1 MENITALI
9 LAAGEDK
16 RMKSKK
22 SRLTHRIC
30 GKAMIEWVFCAVTG
44 AGIGNTVV
52 VTGRQAEQVMDCMK
66 DRVKYVMQQDQ
77 LGTGHAVMQAE
88 QYFNQYDGVV
98 FVLYGDTP
106 LVTQDTLLKAVEEH
120 IRQKNTVTVV
130 TAEVGDPTGYGRI
143 KRDGSGNILGIVEH
157 RDATEAEREINE
169 INSGMY
175 LFSSRELF
183 NELKSINNKNDKRE
197 FCLTDVLAVMIEKGL
212 KVGVSK
218 MENPEE
224 VLGVNDRVQLHQATE
239 ILRQKI
245 LKRHMLAGVTIM
257 NPNCT
262 YMDEDV
268 EIGSDTVIYP
278 GTILEGA
285 TRIGEGCV
293 LGPDTRLV
301 NTVVGNNS
309 TITNSVVTDSTI
321 GNDAAIGPFAYIR
334 PESRIGD
341 KVKIGD
347 FVEIKKSVIGNRT
360 KIPHLAYIGDS
371 EVGENT
377 NIACGVITVNY
388 NGRTKSKT
396 IIGNNAFV
404 GCNVNLIAPVR
415 VSDNAYI
422 AAGSTITEDVPEN
435 ALSIARSRQVNKE
448 DWVIKKG
455 MQRK

>member
-1 MENITALI
+1 MDNITALI
-9 LAAGEDK
+9 LAAGEGK
-16 RMKSKK
+16 GMKSKK

-30 GKAMIEWVFCAVTG
+30 GKAMIEWIYCAVKE
-44 AGIGNTVV
+44 AGIGDTVV
-52 VTGRQAEQVMDCMK
+52 VTGQGADQLTDCMK
-66 DRVKYVMQQDQ
+66 DRVKYVMQQEQ
-77 LGTGHAVMQAE
+77 LGTGHAVMQAA
-88 QYFNQYDGVV
+88 QYFNDYEGMV

-106 LVTQDTLLKAVEEH
+106 LVTRDTILKTIEEH
-120 IRQKNTVTVV
+120 VRQKNVVTVV
-130 TAEVGDPTGYGRI
+130 TAEVDNPEGYERI
-143 KRDGSGNILGIVEH
+143 KRDGGGNVLGIAEH
-157 RDATEAEREINE
+157 GDASESEREIRE

-175 LFSSRELF
+175 LFSSKELF
-183 NELKSINNKNDKRE
+183 AALKSIGNKNNRGE
-197 FCLTDVLAVMIEKGL
+197 FYLADVLAIMKEKGL
-212 KVGVSK
+212 KVGASK
-218 MENPEE
+218 MEDPEE
-224 VLGVNDRVQLHQATE
+224 MLRVNDRVQLCQVSE
-239 ILRQKI
+239 ILRKKI

-257 NPNCT
+257 DPNSVFI
-262 YMDEDV
+262 DEDV
-268 EIGSDTVIYP
+268 EIGIDTVVYP
-278 GTILEGA
+278 GTILEGK
-285 TRIGEGCV
+285 TRIGEDCV
-293 LGPDTRLV
+293 LGPDARLV
-301 NTVVGNNS
+301 NAAVGNNS
-309 TITNSVVTDSTI
+309 SITSSVVTDSSI
-321 GNDAAIGPFAYIR
+321 GDNATIGPFAYIR

-347 FVEIKKSVIGNRT
+347 FVEIKKSVIGSRT

-404 GCNVNLIAPVR
+404 GCNVNLVAPVK
-415 VSDNAYI
+415 VSDSSYI